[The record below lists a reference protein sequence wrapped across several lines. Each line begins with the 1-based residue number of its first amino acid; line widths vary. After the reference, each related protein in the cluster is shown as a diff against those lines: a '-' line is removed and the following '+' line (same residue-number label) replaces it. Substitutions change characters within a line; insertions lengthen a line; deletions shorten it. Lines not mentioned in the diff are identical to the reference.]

1 MTNRSDKPETDP
13 PPGHGPHEEF
23 LALCALSTAGDLT
36 EAERKTLE
44 VHLAECSDCRQALK
58 EFEAAADL
66 GMPLLH
72 EQLSPAASPATTEV
86 RTELQE
92 PSDKDAAAQG
102 PRDGSRRAGT
112 SWSYLW
118 VPFAAGLV
126 LTVALS
132 IYAFQFGRQKGRESI
147 PPVWKN
153 SAAQVEK
160 LEQHLSD
167 AGHEREILRAKLA
180 ESERRIA
187 DLERLRNGEAM
198 ALNET
203 RKLQGDAEQALRDA
217 EAAKQQMAQERAN
230 LSKQLETTQSSLAK
244 SQADL
249 QALRRER
256 AGDQSSYESL
266 EAQILDLH
274 SQLREREQEL
284 AKQEELLAHDR
295 DIRELMGA
303 RDLYIAEVYD
313 VAKDGQT
320 QKPYGRVFYTKGKSL
335 IFYAYDLD
343 QQPGA
348 RNASTFQAWGRRG
361 GDKQQALNLGIFYQ
375 DSAAKKRWIL
385 KFEDPQALASI
396 DGVFVTIEPKGGSQK
411 PSGRALLFASLKI
424 DPNHP

>member
-1 MTNRSDKPETDP
+1 MENRSDNPATNP
-13 PPGHGPHEEF
+13 PSDHGSHEEF
-23 LALCALSTAGDLT
+23 LALCALSTAGDLS
-36 EAERKTLE
+36 ERERETLE
-44 VHLAECSDCRQALK
+44 AHLAECADCRQALQ
-58 EFEAAADL
+58 EFEAAADI
-66 GMPLLH
+66 GVPLLH
-72 EQLSPAASPATTEV
+72 EHLSPAASPVTTEV

-92 PSDKDAAAQG
+92 QDGKHAVAQA
-102 PRDGSRRAGT
+102 PRNGSRRAGT

-132 IYAFQFGRQKGRESI
+132 IYAFQFGKQKGRDSI
-147 PPVWKN
+147 SPAWKD

-160 LEQHLSD
+160 LEQRLSD
-167 AGHEREILRAKLA
+167 AGHEREILRTKLA
-180 ESERRIA
+180 ESDRRIA
-187 DLERLRNGEAM
+187 DLERLRNGEAIAM
-198 ALNET
+198 NET
-203 RKLQGDAEQALRDA
+203 RKLQGNAEQALRNA
-217 EAAKQQMAQERAN
+217 QTEKQEMTQERAD
-230 LSKQLETTQSSLAK
+230 LSARLETAQSSLTK
-244 SQADL
+244 SQTDL
-249 QALRRER
+249 EALRRER
-256 AGDQSSYESL
+256 AGAQSSYKSL

-284 AKQEELLAHDR
+284 TKQQELLAHDR
-295 DIRELMGA
+295 DIRELIGA

-320 QKPYGRVFYTKGKSL
+320 QKPYGRVFYTRGKSL

-361 GDKQQALNLGIFYQ
+361 ADKQQALNLGIFFQ
-375 DSAAKKRWIL
+375 DNAAKKRWVL
-385 KFEDPQALASI
+385 KFEDPQALAGI